1 MLLVCLVYAVVWLL
15 AHVLLSL
22 AMWPGVAYGWLAF
35 WLAGSMALWLAG
47 SLALL
52 GKAILA
58 GKFQRIFSFKIT
70 EKSPQNRRKI
80 RGNFGGFEADF
91 GTAETKTKKPKTQ
104 NPHQK
109 PRKENPKPIQ
119 ISPLSL
125 PFKPL

>member
-1 MLLVCLVYAVVWLL
+1 MLLVCLVYAAVWLL

-22 AMWPGVAYGWLAF
+22 AMWPGVVYGWLAF
-35 WLAGSMALWLAG
+35 WLAGPMALWLAG

-70 EKSPQNRRKI
+70 EKSPQNRGKI

-91 GTAETKTKKPKTQ
+91 GTAKTKTEKPKTQ

-109 PRKENPKPIQ
+109 PRKENPKKKTQ
-119 ISPLSL
+119 N
-125 PFKPL
+125 PFKLAL

>member
-22 AMWPGVAYGWLAF
+22 AMWPGVVYGWLAF
-35 WLAGSMALWLAG
+35 WLAGPMALWLAG

-70 EKSPQNRRKI
+70 EKSPQNRGKI

-91 GTAETKTKKPKTQ
+91 GTAKTKTEKPKTQ

-109 PRKENPKPIQ
+109 PRKENPKKKTQ
-119 ISPLSL
+119 N
-125 PFKPL
+125 PFKLAL

>member
-22 AMWPGVAYGWLAF
+22 AMWPGVVYGWLAV
-35 WLAGSMALWLAG
+35 WLAMCMPLWLAG

-58 GKFQRIFSFKIT
+58 GKFQGIFSLKIAK
-70 EKSPQNRRKI
+70 KSHQNRRKI

-91 GTAETKTKKPKTQ
+91 GTAKTKTEKPKTQ

-109 PRKENPKPIQ
+109 PKTQNPK
-119 ISPLSL
+119 SYPLS
-125 PFKPL
+125 PFKPTL

>member
-1 MLLVCLVYAVVWLL
+1 MPLVCLVYAVVWLL

-22 AMWPGVAYGWLAF
+22 AMWPGVVYGWLAV

-58 GKFQRIFSFKIT
+58 GKFQGIFSLKIA
-70 EKSPQNRRKI
+70 EKSHQNRRKI

-91 GTAETKTKKPKTQ
+91 GTAKTKTEKPKTQ

-109 PRKENPKPIQ
+109 PKTQNPK
-119 ISPLSL
+119 SYPLS
-125 PFKPL
+125 PFKPTL